1 MAYFCPLLFHGKR
14 SPYPMAIIIL
24 VGPPGAGKGTQAAR
38 LVEQYGFA
46 WVSTGDTLR
55 QNIKQNTLLGQK
67 ARSYMDAGKLVP
79 DELLVDMLKAEL
91 SRHPSRLTLLDGY
104 PRNAAQA
111 ETLSGLGE
119 VGTVKLALHLDV
131 PASILTSRISKRSV
145 EEGRSDD
152 TPEKL
157 KIRLDVYEK
166 ETFPILNYYK
176 NKNLYSRVDAD
187 ASMEAVYSRIQ
198 DVLTKASLI

>member
-1 MAYFCPLLFHGKR
+1 
-14 SPYPMAIIIL
+14 MAIIIL

-55 QNIKQNTLLGQK
+55 QNIKSNTLLGQK

-91 SRHPSRLTLLDGY
+91 SHHPQKLTLLDGY
-104 PRNAAQA
+104 PRNSVQA
-111 ETLSGLGE
+111 ETLSGLGDL
-119 VGTVKLALHLDV
+119 GAIKLALHLDV
-131 PASILTSRISKRSV
+131 PASILTSRISKRSA

-157 KIRLDVYEK
+157 KVRLDVYEK

-176 NKNLYSRVDAD
+176 NKNLYARVDAD
-187 ASMEAVYSRIQ
+187 ASMETVYSRIQ
-198 DVLTKASLI
+198 EVLTNASLV